1 MGVIV
6 KPLNLNNRQVKR
18 VDRIE
23 ESNGTYEGRARRV
36 ANRIDARRDARGAEN
51 PRLAKAIAER
61 RSMAQPM
68 KKGGK
73 IIKKAQNGIVKS
85 LKKAGADLKQADRDY
100 KSSDS
105 LRKLPITGKTLKEKL
120 ENSKTNRA
128 KADSLYKVAKK
139 REAGEMKKGGKI
151 IKKAQNGKK
160 TSFGMLSVKAGV
172 DNNPSATF
180 ADKIAGAK
188 KKAMSGM
195 EMMKMGGKA
204 AKQAA
209 IAIAMKKAGKTP
221 KKKMLYGGEA
231 ASMVPK
237 KKMKS
242 GGTVS
247 MQLGSYKDIIGKN
260 YKGKN
265 TKAVGL
271 TKAKYGKSVMKMGG
285 KCKNGC

>member
-6 KPLNLNNRQVKR
+6 KPKNLNDRQVKR

-23 ESNGTYEGRARRV
+23 ESNPLRAKTV
-36 ANRIDARRDARGAEN
+36 ASRISARRDARGAEN
-51 PRLAKAIAER
+51 PQIAKAIEAR

-85 LKKAGADLKQADRDY
+85 LKKAGADIKQADRDY

-105 LRKLPITGKTLKEKL
+105 VRKLPITGKTLKEKL

-151 IKKAQNGKK
+151 IKKAKNG

-172 DNNPSATF
+172 DNNPNPTA
-180 ADKIAGAK
+180 ADRIAGAK
-188 KKAMSGM
+188 KKM
-195 EMMKMGGKA
+195 
-204 AKQAA
+204 Q
-209 IAIAMKKAGKTP
+209 
-221 KKKMLYGGEA
+221 YGGEA
-231 ASMVPK
+231 ASMVPTMKKGGMK
-237 KKMKS
+237 KKYKH

-247 MQLGSYKDIIGKN
+247 MQLGSYTRQIGKN
-260 YKGKN
+260 YTGKA

-271 TKAKYGKSVMKMGG
+271 TKAKMGKSVG

>member
-6 KPLNLNNRQVKR
+6 KPKNLNDRQMKR

-23 ESNGTYEGRARRV
+23 ESNPLRARTV
-36 ANRIDARRDARGAEN
+36 ASRISERRNARGAEN
-51 PRLAKAIAER
+51 PQIAKAIAER

-68 KKGGK
+68 KK
-73 IIKKAQNGIVKS
+73 A
-85 LKKAGADLKQADRDY
+85 
-100 KSSDS
+100 
-105 LRKLPITGKTLKEKL
+105 
-120 ENSKTNRA
+120 
-128 KADSLYKVAKK
+128 
-139 REAGEMKKGGKI
+139 GKI

-188 KKAMSGM
+188 KKAKFG
-195 EMMKMGGKA
+195 
-204 AKQAA
+204 
-209 IAIAMKKAGKTP
+209 
-221 KKKMLYGGEA
+221 KKMQYGGEA
-231 ASMVPK
+231 ASMVPTMKKGGMK
-237 KKMKS
+237 KKYKH

-247 MQLGSYKDIIGKN
+247 MQLGSYDRQIGKN
-260 YKGKN
+260 YTGKA

-271 TKAKYGKSVMKMGG
+271 TKAKYGKTIMKGGG

>member
-51 PRLAKAIAER
+51 PRLTKAIAER

-139 REAGEMKKGGKI
+139 REAGEMKKGGKM
-151 IKKAQNGKK
+151 IKKAKNG

-188 KKAMSGM
+188 KKAKFG
-195 EMMKMGGKA
+195 
-204 AKQAA
+204 
-209 IAIAMKKAGKTP
+209 
-221 KKKMLYGGEA
+221 KKMQYGGEA
-231 ASMVPK
+231 ASMVPTMKKGGMK
-237 KKMKS
+237 KKYKH

-247 MQLGSYKDIIGKN
+247 MQLGSYTRQIGKN
-260 YKGKN
+260 YTGKA

-271 TKAKYGKSVMKMGG
+271 TKAKYGTSMMKKGG